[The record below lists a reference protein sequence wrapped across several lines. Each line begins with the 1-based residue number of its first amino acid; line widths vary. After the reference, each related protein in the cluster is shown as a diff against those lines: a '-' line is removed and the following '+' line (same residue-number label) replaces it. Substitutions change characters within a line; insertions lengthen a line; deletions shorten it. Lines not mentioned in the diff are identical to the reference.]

1 MKTLATLC
9 VLAGGFLFVP
19 FPKAA
24 IATVL
29 WAACRTHPAVT
40 AAVILTLVA
49 NWGAGNDLDDPS
61 R

>member
-1 MKTLATLC
+1 MNTLATLG

-24 IATVL
+24 IAIVI
-29 WAACRTHPAVT
+29 WAACRTHPAVS

-49 NWGAGNDLDDPS
+49 NWGAGDDNDDPS